1 MYRIEIITFDD
12 VNKMKSKDIFYS
24 NDYDRTVQFVKE
36 KKELIWN
43 NWCIFFEETHEWAIV
58 QININDF
65 IVNNKLATW
74 ADFIAVWNILERNY
88 VSDAINDYINSDF

>member
-36 KKELIWN
+36 KKELI
-43 NWCIFFEETHEWAIV
+43 
-58 QININDF
+58 
-65 IVNNKLATW
+65 
-74 ADFIAVWNILERNY
+74 
-88 VSDAINDYINSDF
+88 